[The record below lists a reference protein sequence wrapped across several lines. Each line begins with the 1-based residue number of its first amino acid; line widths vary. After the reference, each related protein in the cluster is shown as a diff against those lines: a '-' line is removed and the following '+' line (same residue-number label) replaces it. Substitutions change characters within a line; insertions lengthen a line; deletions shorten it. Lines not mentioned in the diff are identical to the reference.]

1 MKKAEEGDLEGRAK
15 KSLERY
21 GPGDA
26 CTMCDAPVEG
36 FGFCFH
42 CSTKITNPVTC
53 TNCGRSVLRAG
64 VCIGCCIESSAAA
77 RAEEPEQGE
86 LL

>member
-1 MKKAEEGDLEGRAK
+1 MTDEAEFADRAK
-15 KSLERY
+15 RSLQDY

-26 CTMCDAPVEG
+26 CTICDAPVEG
-36 FGFCFH
+36 FGH
-42 CSTKITNPVTC
+42 CLHCGQKISDPVTC

-64 VCIGCCIESSAAA
+64 VCFDCINH
-77 RAEEPEQGE
+77 EPEQEE